1 MRIYFATRAGP
12 ITSSYITL
20 PKEET
25 LRWHP
30 RCKGRPNRPTAL
42 PPSLHVMMN
51 GGVEDVVLSSGMH
64 NMMFYK
70 LSTYIC
76 MYICNINNTGII
88 FF

>member
-12 ITSSYITL
+12 TTKLSQ
-20 PKEET
+20 KKKT

-51 GGVEDVVLSSGMH
+51 GGVEDIVLSSGMH

-70 LSTYIC
+70 LSTYVGY
-76 MYICNINNTGII
+76 MYIAYM
-88 FF
+88 